1 MNLMHCGKT
10 VVLSYD
16 KIEKNQQLMSFVR
29 QLGYEIIYIKP
40 KNLFLAKYFS
50 KIKENNDVKYIVIDK
65 HNYGKYAKYLQQNIY
80 KNAKLIYLSLD
91 GSGCAFSDLIL
102 TSNMNSILQKYISKT
117 LFYSGALC
125 LPKFEGINY
134 DFSIND
140 NIVDSIKQSIIFTM
154 IGGIDNKIVVN
165 EKNAQIFCN
174 SVIEFAKKN
183 DSFVFVAINIK
194 NNNIFEYIKKEFYTV
209 NCYIFDISKAKSFS
223 KYYSFLNVSKFIVH
237 FGINVEQISWL
248 STFEKYLYIFAEPK
262 NNIFYHNLISKNIVL
277 YSSGIIDNNIK
288 SKPINP
294 ARFINF

>member
-1 MNLMHCGKT
+1 MYCSKT
-10 VVLSYD
+10 VVLSYN
-16 KIEKNQQLMSFVR
+16 KIAKNQQLISFVR
-29 QLGYEIIYIKP
+29 QLNSEIIYIKP

-50 KIKENNDVKYIVIDK
+50 KTKENDDVKYIVIDK
-65 HNYGKYAKYLQQNIY
+65 YSYGKYAKYLQQNSY

-91 GSGCAFSDLIL
+91 GSGCPFSDIIL
-102 TSNMNSILQKYISKT
+102 TSNMNTVLKKYIPKT
-117 LFYSGALC
+117 LFYSGVLC
-125 LPKFEGINY
+125 LPKFEGINC

-140 NIVDSIKQSIIFTM
+140 NIVDSIKQSIIFAT
-154 IGGIDNKIVVN
+154 IGSIDNKIVIN
-165 EKNAQIFCN
+165 QNNAKIFCN

-194 NNNIFEYIKKEFYTV
+194 NNNVFEYIKNQFYEI

-262 NNIFYHNLISKNIVL
+262 NNIFYHDLISKNVVL
-277 YSSGIIDNNIK
+277 YSSDILDNNIQ

-294 ARFINF
+294 ATFINF